1 MYQPQN
7 DGYMEINIGQPVLVK
22 QNLGDYHEYPVTGRD
37 SLGAIECMRRFS
49 HFIDFHRA
57 LCERFPGLYIP
68 PIPPKA
74 QDKKGSA
81 TLEERHYF
89 LDLFCKECI
98 SLPYLV
104 TSPEMQTF
112 IRPIGDVDKA
122 LAKYLRPKPEEL
134 LITYRATLKLPE
146 VNLWLELTLYR
157 TIRKARSETST
168 KESSSS

>member
-1 MYQPQN
+1 
-7 DGYMEINIGQPVLVK
+7 MELNIGQPQLVK

-57 LCERFPGLYIP
+57 LSERFPGLYIP

-81 TLEERHYF
+81 TLEERRYF

-112 IRPIGDVDKA
+112 LRPIGDVDKA
-122 LAKYLRPKPEEL
+122 LAKYVRPKPEEL
-134 LITYRATLKLPE
+134 LITYRATLRLPE
-146 VNLWLELTLYR
+146 V
-157 TIRKARSETST
+157 K
-168 KESSSS
+168 